1 MPQLDGFLRDRSPL
15 DADQKR
21 RIRELT
27 ADWQLLADLS
37 FADLI
42 LWVPLR
48 KDFKSWPTGYVAVAH
63 IRPTTAA
70 TVFPQ
75 DVIGDEISWGSRPRI
90 DQALSGAEIVRDAQP
105 EKFGELLIKEE
116 TIPVIYKEQVI
127 AVISRHRNAEL
138 MRQPSRLELNYRE
151 VAHNV
156 YRMVAEGTFPYT
168 EHSELFDPAARVGD
182 GLIRLDVSGAIIYAS
197 PNAKSAFNR
206 MGWAGELDG
215 NVLGEIARKVS
226 QIKPEAHEEAMEVS
240 LSGKSLR
247 RVEIENTGGT
257 IDLLVLPLLAG
268 GDRIGAIVLLQNVTE
283 LRRRER
289 ELVTKDATIREIH
302 HRVKNNLQTVSA
314 LLRLQSRR
322 IEDPAAS
329 AALNEAVRRIASIA
343 LVHETLSSSTEAS
356 VAFDDVLD
364 RLVTHALELSPRMG
378 ELNISRHG
386 ELGSLDPRIAT
397 PLSLVVTELIHNA
410 LEHGLAESGAN
421 LTIEVSRLEGSA
433 EIVIFDDGV
442 GLPDG
447 FTILES
453 ANLGLQIVRTLT
465 ENELK
470 GSIDL
475 IRTNR
480 GTEAKLNFPI

>member
-1 MPQLDGFLRDRSPL
+1 MPKLEEFLRDRSPL
-15 DADQKR
+15 EPKQIR

-48 KDFKSWPTGYVAVAH
+48 KDFKSWPSGYVAVAH

-70 TVFPQ
+70 TVFTQ
-75 DVIGDEISWGSRPRI
+75 DVIGEEIAWGSRPRI
-90 DQALSGAEIVRDAQP
+90 DQALSEAEIIRDTEP
-105 EKFGELLIKEE
+105 EKFGEIMIKEE
-116 TIPVIYKEQVI
+116 TIPVILDDQVI

-168 EHSELFDPAARVGD
+168 EHSDLFDPAVRVGD
-182 GLIRLDVSGAIIYAS
+182 GLIRLDINGAIIYAS
-197 PNAKSAFNR
+197 PNAKSAFSR
-206 MGWAGELDG
+206 MGWAGELEG
-215 NVLGEIARKVS
+215 NVLGVVARSVS
-226 QIKPEAHEEAMEVS
+226 QIQREAHEEAIEVG

-247 RVEIENTGGT
+247 RVEIENAGGT
-257 IDLLVLPLLAG
+257 VDLLALPLLAS

-343 LVHETLSSSTEAS
+343 LVHETLSSSAEAS

-364 RLVTHALELSPRMG
+364 RLVSHALDLSPRMG
-378 ELNISRHG
+378 ELKISRTG
-386 ELGSLDPRIAT
+386 ELGALDPRIAT

-410 LEHGLAESGAN
+410 LEHGLAESGN
-421 LTIEVSRLEGSA
+421 LLTITAARSESDA
-433 EIVIFDDGV
+433 QIVVFDDGV
-442 GLPDG
+442 GLPEG
-447 FTILES
+447 FSLAQS
-453 ANLGLQIVRTLT
+453 SNLGLQIVRTLT
-465 ENELK
+465 ENELR
-470 GSIDL
+470 GNIDL
-475 IRTNR
+475 VRTSG
-480 GTEAKLNFPI
+480 GTEARLSFPL

>member
-15 DADQKR
+15 DVDQKK

-116 TIPVIYKEQVI
+116 TIPVIYEEQVI

-206 MGWAGELDG
+206 IGWAGELDG

-226 QIKPEAHEEAMEVS
+226 QVKPEAHEEAMEVS

>member
-156 YRMVAEGTFPYT
+156 YRMVAEGTFPYA

-206 MGWAGELDG
+206 IGWAGELDG
-215 NVLGEIARKVS
+215 NILGEIARKVS

-386 ELGSLDPRIAT
+386 ELGALDPRIAT

>member
-1 MPQLDGFLRDRSPL
+1 
-15 DADQKR
+15 
-21 RIRELT
+21 
-27 ADWQLLADLS
+27 
-37 FADLI
+37 
-42 LWVPLR
+42 
-48 KDFKSWPTGYVAVAH
+48 
-63 IRPTTAA
+63 
-70 TVFPQ
+70 
-75 DVIGDEISWGSRPRI
+75 
-90 DQALSGAEIVRDAQP
+90 
-105 EKFGELLIKEE
+105 
-116 TIPVIYKEQVI
+116 
-127 AVISRHRNAEL
+127 
-138 MRQPSRLELNYRE
+138 LELNYRE

-168 EHSELFDPAARVGD
+168 EHSELFDSAVRVGD

-206 MGWAGELDG
+206 MGLAGELDG

-226 QIKPEAHEEAMEVS
+226 QIQREAHEEAMEVS
-240 LSGKSLR
+240 LSGRSLR
-247 RVEIENTGGT
+247 RVEIENTRGT
-257 IDLLVLPLLAG
+257 VDLLVLPLLAG

-364 RLVTHALELSPRMG
+364 RLITHTLELSPRMG
-378 ELNISRHG
+378 ELNIARTG

-421 LTIEVSRLEGSA
+421 LTVEVSRLEEA
-433 EIVIFDDGV
+433 AQIVIFDDGV

-470 GSIDL
+470 GTIQL

-480 GTEAKLNFPI
+480 GTEAQLNFPI

>member
-15 DADQKR
+15 DVDQKK

-48 KDFKSWPTGYVAVAH
+48 KDFKSWPTGYVAVSH

-206 MGWAGELDG
+206 IGWAGELDG

-480 GTEAKLNFPI
+480 GTEAKLSFPI

>member
-1 MPQLDGFLRDRSPL
+1 MPFRHLVEGSTSLNDKDVVRLG
-15 DADQKR
+15 
-21 RIRELT
+21 ELV
-27 ADWQLLADLS
+27 AEWQLLADLS

-48 KDFKSWPTGYVAVAH
+48 KDFKSWPSGYVAVAH

-70 TVFPQ
+70 TVFTQ
-75 DVIGDEISWGSRPRI
+75 DVIGEEIAWGSRPRI
-90 DQALSGAEIVRDAQP
+90 DQALSEAEIIRDTEP
-105 EKFGELLIKEE
+105 EKFGEIMIKEE
-116 TIPVIYKEQVI
+116 TIPVILDDQVI

-168 EHSELFDPAARVGD
+168 EHSDLFDPAVRVGD
-182 GLIRLDVSGAIIYAS
+182 GLIRLDINGAIIYAS
-197 PNAKSAFNR
+197 PNAKSAFSR
-206 MGWAGELDG
+206 MGWAGELEG
-215 NVLGEIARKVS
+215 NVLGVVARSVS
-226 QIKPEAHEEAMEVS
+226 QIQREAHEEAIEVG

-247 RVEIENTGGT
+247 RVEIENAGGT
-257 IDLLVLPLLAG
+257 VDLLALPLLAS

-343 LVHETLSSSTEAS
+343 LVHETLSSSAEAS

-364 RLVTHALELSPRMG
+364 RLVSHALDLSPRMG
-378 ELNISRHG
+378 ELKISRTG
-386 ELGSLDPRIAT
+386 ELGALDPRIAT

-410 LEHGLAESGAN
+410 LEHGLAESGN
-421 LTIEVSRLEGSA
+421 HLTITAARSDSDA
-433 EIVIFDDGV
+433 QIVVFDDGV
-442 GLPDG
+442 GLPEG
-447 FTILES
+447 FSLAQS
-453 ANLGLQIVRTLT
+453 SNLGLQIVRTLT
-465 ENELK
+465 ENELR
-470 GSIDL
+470 GNIDL
-475 IRTNR
+475 VRTSG
-480 GTEAKLNFPI
+480 GTEARLSFPL

>member
-37 FADLI
+37 FADLV

-475 IRTNR
+475 VRTNR

>member
-1 MPQLDGFLRDRSPL
+1 MLQLDGFLRDRSPL

-75 DVIGDEISWGSRPRI
+75 DVIGDEIAWGARPRI

-116 TIPVIYKEQVI
+116 TIPVIFEEQVI

-168 EHSELFDPAARVGD
+168 EHSELFDSAVRVGD

-197 PNAKSAFNR
+197 PNAISAFNR
-206 MGWAGELDG
+206 MGLAGELDG

-226 QIKPEAHEEAMEVS
+226 QIKREAHEEAMEVS
-240 LSGKSLR
+240 LSGRSLR
-247 RVEIENTGGT
+247 RVEIENTRGT

-364 RLVTHALELSPRMG
+364 RLIKHALELSPRMG
-378 ELNISRHG
+378 ELNIARTG

-421 LTIEVSRLEGSA
+421 LTVEVSRLEDA
-433 EIVIFDDGV
+433 APIVIFDDGV

-470 GSIDL
+470 GTIKL

-480 GTEAKLNFPI
+480 GTEAQLNFPI

>member
-1 MPQLDGFLRDRSPL
+1 MLQLDGFLRDRSPL

-75 DVIGDEISWGSRPRI
+75 DVIGDEIAWGARPRI

-116 TIPVIYKEQVI
+116 TIPVIFEEQVI

-168 EHSELFDPAARVGD
+168 EHSELFDSAVRVGD

-197 PNAKSAFNR
+197 PNAISAFNR
-206 MGWAGELDG
+206 MGLSGELDG

-226 QIKPEAHEEAMEVS
+226 QIKREAHEEAMEVS

-247 RVEIENTGGT
+247 RVEIENTRGT
-257 IDLLVLPLLAG
+257 VDLLVLPLLAG

-364 RLVTHALELSPRMG
+364 RLITHALELSPRMG
-378 ELNISRHG
+378 ELNIARTG

-421 LTIEVSRLEGSA
+421 LTVEVSRLEDA
-433 EIVIFDDGV
+433 AQIIIFDDGV

-470 GSIDL
+470 GTIKL

-480 GTEAKLNFPI
+480 GTEAQLNFPI

>member
-1 MPQLDGFLRDRSPL
+1 
-15 DADQKR
+15 
-21 RIRELT
+21 
-27 ADWQLLADLS
+27 
-37 FADLI
+37 
-42 LWVPLR
+42 
-48 KDFKSWPTGYVAVAH
+48 
-63 IRPTTAA
+63 
-70 TVFPQ
+70 
-75 DVIGDEISWGSRPRI
+75 
-90 DQALSGAEIVRDAQP
+90 
-105 EKFGELLIKEE
+105 
-116 TIPVIYKEQVI
+116 
-127 AVISRHRNAEL
+127 
-138 MRQPSRLELNYRE
+138 
-151 VAHNV
+151 
-156 YRMVAEGTFPYT
+156 MVAEGTFPYT
-168 EHSELFDPAARVGD
+168 EHSELVDSAVRVGD

-197 PNAKSAFNR
+197 PNAISAFNR
-206 MGWAGELDG
+206 MGLSGELDG

-226 QIKPEAHEEAMEVS
+226 QIKREAHEEAMEVS

-247 RVEIENTGGT
+247 RVEIENTRGT
-257 IDLLVLPLLAG
+257 VDLLVLPLLAG

-364 RLVTHALELSPRMG
+364 RLITHALELSPRMG
-378 ELNISRHG
+378 ELNIARTG

-421 LTIEVSRLEGSA
+421 LTVEVSRLEDA
-433 EIVIFDDGV
+433 AQIIIFDDGV

-470 GSIDL
+470 GTIKL

-480 GTEAKLNFPI
+480 GTEAQLNFPI

>member
-1 MPQLDGFLRDRSPL
+1 MLQLDGFLRDRSPL

-75 DVIGDEISWGSRPRI
+75 DVIGDEIAWGARPRI

-116 TIPVIYKEQVI
+116 TIPVIFEEQVI

-168 EHSELFDPAARVGD
+168 EHSELFDSAVRVGD

-197 PNAKSAFNR
+197 PNAISAFNR
-206 MGWAGELDG
+206 MGLAGELDG

-226 QIKPEAHEEAMEVS
+226 QLKREAHEEAMEVS
-240 LSGKSLR
+240 LSGRSLR
-247 RVEIENTGGT
+247 RVEIENTRGT

-364 RLVTHALELSPRMG
+364 RLIKHALELSPRMG
-378 ELNISRHG
+378 ELNIARTG

-421 LTIEVSRLEGSA
+421 LTVEVSRLEDA
-433 EIVIFDDGV
+433 AQIVIFDDGV

-470 GSIDL
+470 GTIKL

-480 GTEAKLNFPI
+480 GTEAQLNFPI

>member
-1 MPQLDGFLRDRSPL
+1 MLQLDGFLRDRSPL

-75 DVIGDEISWGSRPRI
+75 DVIGDEIAWGARPRI

-116 TIPVIYKEQVI
+116 TIPVIFEEQVI

-168 EHSELFDPAARVGD
+168 EHSELFDSAVRVGD

-197 PNAKSAFNR
+197 PNAISAFNR
-206 MGWAGELDG
+206 MGLAGELDG

-226 QIKPEAHEEAMEVS
+226 QIKREAHEEAMEVS
-240 LSGKSLR
+240 LSGRSLR
-247 RVEIENTGGT
+247 RVEIENTRGT

-364 RLVTHALELSPRMG
+364 RLIKHALELSPRMG
-378 ELNISRHG
+378 ELNIARTG

-421 LTIEVSRLEGSA
+421 LTVEVSRLEDA
-433 EIVIFDDGV
+433 AQIVIFDDGV

-470 GSIDL
+470 GTIKL

-480 GTEAKLNFPI
+480 GTEAQLNFPI

>member
-48 KDFKSWPTGYVAVAH
+48 KDFKSWPTGYVAVSH

-156 YRMVAEGTFPYT
+156 YRMVAEGTFPYA

-206 MGWAGELDG
+206 IGWAGELDG
-215 NVLGEIARKVS
+215 NILGEIARKVS

>member
-15 DADQKR
+15 DVDQKK

-116 TIPVIYKEQVI
+116 TIPVIYEEQVI

-206 MGWAGELDG
+206 IGWAGELDG

-226 QIKPEAHEEAMEVS
+226 QVKPEAHEEAMEVS

-410 LEHGLAESGAN
+410 LEHGLAESGEN
-421 LTIEVSRLEGSA
+421 LRIEVSRLEGSA
-433 EIVIFDDGV
+433 EIIIFDDGV